1 MDATSSR
8 SSSTRGARKQRVAEA
23 ILDSSVILAILKGEA
38 LQVSVLD
45 IVEGAVMS
53 AVNLTE
59 VLTRLSDLGMTAS
72 PKSDLLL
79 GLLDRIEP
87 FLEKQAR
94 TSAALRRETS
104 HVGLSLGDRACLALA
119 LELGG
124 EVYTTDRLWSGL
136 RIGCPIHLLR

>member
-1 MDATSSR
+1 M
-8 SSSTRGARKQRVAEA
+8 AEA